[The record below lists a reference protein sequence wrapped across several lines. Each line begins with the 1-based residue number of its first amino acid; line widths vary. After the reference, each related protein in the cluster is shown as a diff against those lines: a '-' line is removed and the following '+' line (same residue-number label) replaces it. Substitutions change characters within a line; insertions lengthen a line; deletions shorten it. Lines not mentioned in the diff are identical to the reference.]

1 MGRITQKIT
10 HSEFEKTKFDAL
22 SVIHALQEGDGFIV
36 ATLHDDDNGHIKIKS
51 HCGVTRY
58 TARMLFLSLFG
69 NPAVRQEAS
78 LVLSILEV
86 MGIEKAQ
93 DFLEQISSAEED
105 TE

>member
-1 MGRITQKIT
+1 MGRMTREIT
-10 HSEFEKTKFDAL
+10 HSGFEKTKFDAL
-22 SVIHALQEGDGFIV
+22 SAVHELQEDDCFIV
-36 ATLHDDDNGHIKIKS
+36 ATLHDDNGHIKIKS

-58 TARMLFLSLFG
+58 AARMLFLSLFE
-69 NPAVRQEAS
+69 NPEVRQNAS

-93 DFLEQISSAEED
+93 DFLEQISSAVED